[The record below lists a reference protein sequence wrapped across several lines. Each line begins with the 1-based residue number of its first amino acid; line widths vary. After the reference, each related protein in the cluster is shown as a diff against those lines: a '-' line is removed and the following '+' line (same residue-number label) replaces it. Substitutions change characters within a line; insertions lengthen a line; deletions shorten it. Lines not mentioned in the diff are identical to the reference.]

1 MIFSEEKPL
10 EELVEILKPYKRVA
24 IIGCSGCY
32 GIGTAPRVEALAKKL
47 AQNGVQVVAAGST
60 GRQCSWFWKQQGDKN
75 EVAIITENTK
85 GAGIGISE
93 EALKSADALVSLA
106 CGVGVQTLAKA
117 SRKPALP
124 ATNTRFMGR
133 REEAMFYEQ
142 CIACGNCILHLTGG
156 ICPIAKCP
164 KSHMNG
170 PCGGVFNGKCEVD
183 RSSDCAWVAIYGRL
197 KSLGNI
203 DYMKKTKPA
212 KDFSIRTHPRKV
224 EAKA

>member
-10 EELVEILKPYKRVA
+10 EEIAEILKPYKKVA

-32 GIGTAPRVEALAKKL
+32 GVGMAPKVEALAKRLVEKG
-47 AQNGVQVVAAGST
+47 AQVVAAGST

-75 EVAIITENTK
+75 ENAIIMENTK
-85 GAGIGISE
+85 GAGTGITE
-93 EALKSADALVSLA
+93 EALKSANVLVSLA

-117 SRKPALP
+117 SSRPTVP
-124 ATNTRFMGR
+124 ATNTRFMAR

-142 CIACGNCILHLTGG
+142 CVACGNCMLHLTGG
-156 ICPIAKCP
+156 ICAIAKCP

-183 RSSDCAWVAIYGRL
+183 RSNDCVWVAIYSKL
-197 KSLGNI
+197 KSQGNLG
-203 DYMKKTKPA
+203 YMKKARPA
-212 KDFSIRTHPRKV
+212 KDFSLRTHPRKV
-224 EAKA
+224 EVKP